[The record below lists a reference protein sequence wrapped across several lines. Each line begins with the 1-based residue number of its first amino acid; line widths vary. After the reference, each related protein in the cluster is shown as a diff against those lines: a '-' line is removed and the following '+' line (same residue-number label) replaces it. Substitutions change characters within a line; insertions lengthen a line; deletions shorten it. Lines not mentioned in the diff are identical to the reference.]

1 MTHRISASWETLLTQ
16 AIDTSRTYFSYAK
29 RTLSESGLDYT
40 AADVIALAAIMAED
54 FKTSSI
60 GVHSQTIADSIDN
73 FTSSITD
80 AIYNSQ

>member
-16 AIDTSRTYFSYAK
+16 AIDTSRTYFSCAK
-29 RTLSESGLDYT
+29 RTLSESGLNYT
-40 AADVIALAAIMAED
+40 AADVIALAALMAED

-60 GVHSQTIADSIDN
+60 GVHSQMLSDSIDN

-80 AIYNSQ
+80 AIYNNQ

>member
-1 MTHRISASWETLLTQ
+1 MTHRISAGWEALLTQ
-16 AIDTSRTYFSYAK
+16 AVDTSRTYFSCAK
-29 RTLSESGLDYT
+29 RTLAESGLDYT

-60 GVHSQTIADSIDN
+60 GVHSQMLSESIDN

-80 AIYNSQ
+80 AIYNNQ

>member
-16 AIDTSRTYFSYAK
+16 AIDTSRTYFSCAK
-29 RTLSESGLDYT
+29 RTLSESELDYT

>member
-16 AIDTSRTYFSYAK
+16 AVDTSRTYFSCAK